1 MGPGLSDQAR
11 DQEASKSW
19 KDHSKQFMPVAA
31 CRMCPCPRR
40 HKTSIESQQVQ
51 GTHETQIRSAEM
63 QITLQLHNHVYNWKK
78 KLKLNYSWRLEKTQ
92 QRASAEPVSQTS
104 DL

>member
-1 MGPGLSDQAR
+1 
-11 DQEASKSW
+11 
-19 KDHSKQFMPVAA
+19 
-31 CRMCPCPRR
+31 
-40 HKTSIESQQVQ
+40 
-51 GTHETQIRSAEM
+51 M

-78 KLKLNYSWRLEKTQ
+78 KLKLNYSWWLEKSQ